1 MLSVMKTTR
10 NNKTKDVWAKIPL
23 QDFTENSDIG
33 WSKSISHID
42 LLLYKKYSLLEEE
55 ISFIERMIKPMA

>member
-10 NNKTKDVWAKIPL
+10 NNKTKDVWAKIPH
-23 QDFTENSDIG
+23 QDFTKNSDID
-33 WSKSISHID
+33 WSKSISDID
-42 LLLYKKYSLLEEE
+42 QLLYKKYSLLEEE